1 MCVRAETFRTGEQS
15 RQAGTAA
22 EKRLKSSTPGSDKP
36 PSDTPP
42 TPHLPHRSR
51 PQPHQHQLLQLVL
64 PCLVLTLHRHTAI
77 RVTMCPTSTR
87 AGNTFPGGLVS
98 IGPAHEWTVP
108 GSAVR
113 WGGVKGEEREG
124 GGGVWCH
131 SGVLVL
137 QPSLSV
143 TFERESS
150 REQSSP
156 PPALPLSLPTTP
168 APVFLFFFLSF

>member
-1 MCVRAETFRTGEQS
+1 MLERKHSGQESRVDRQERPLRNGERAPR
-15 RQAGTAA
+15 RV
-22 EKRLKSSTPGSDKP
+22 LKNPPATPSTP
-36 PSDTPP
+36 TPP
-42 TPHLPHRSR
+42 RSR

-64 PCLVLTLHRHTAI
+64 PCLVPTLHRHTAI

-137 QPSLSV
+137 QPSC
-143 TFERESS
+143 R
-150 REQSSP
+150 
-156 PPALPLSLPTTP
+156 
-168 APVFLFFFLSF
+168 